1 MSDLGNK
8 YLFMEVTKSP
18 PCATICGPE
27 KIIAKIDAA
36 FDKWVNSKGVNY
48 EVSELGNVMQIRLSG
63 EEPEEGNH
71 NSTFFKMALLH
82 EALKVKYEPMTLQP
96 ASDSLILTPID

>member
-1 MSDLGNK
+1 MSDLKNK

-18 PCATICGPE
+18 PCATLCGPE

-36 FDKWVNSKGVNY
+36 FDRRANSKAGVNY

-63 EEPEEGNH
+63 EEGTH